1 MLLRLS
7 QTVGHPTDAVK
18 GTVVRQAAYQMLELP
33 YERAIALFS
42 GLGSAMAMAVIGVQ
56 RNASFC

>member
-1 MLLRLS
+1 
-7 QTVGHPTDAVK
+7 
-18 GTVVRQAAYQMLELP
+18 MLELP